1 MVAGPRFLTT
11 MQIPIL
17 AGREI
22 DDRDQ
27 PGSTPVAVISEQL
40 ARTYFGNPGAGRC
53 RPSKRRDSRWLCA
66 GKASVPN

>member
-1 MVAGPRFLTT
+1 

-27 PGSTPVAVISEQL
+27 PDSTPVAVISERL
-40 ARTYFGNPGAGRC
+40 ARTYFGNDNPVASAGRC
-53 RPSKRRDSRWLCA
+53 RPPKRRDSRWLCA